1 VKIRL
6 KFAEGVSAHERRRV
20 LESLEAVERVFPDE
34 ADPELAALYVA
45 EADELRLAALQR
57 SAAVDFA
64 EPEPERRLS

>member
-1 VKIRL
+1 MKIRL
-6 KFAEGVSAHERRRV
+6 KFAARASEDERSRL

-34 ADPELAALYVA
+34 VDPELSALYVA
-45 EADELRLAALQR
+45 EADERRLAALKR

>member
-1 VKIRL
+1 MKIRL

-45 EADELRLAALQR
+45 EADEQRLAALQR